1 MEIAEALGP
10 SVYLSLLSYFVEAG
24 TAVNWSILPWAEG
37 NNRRST
43 TFRADDLKHLA
54 VGSAGSLLATRRT
67 TIRATLRFVQ
77 ETFQGVKL
85 LLASREDELRT
96 TFATR

>member
-1 MEIAEALGP
+1 MEIAEAIALGDC
-10 SVYLSLLSYFVEAG
+10 LSLLSNLVEAG
-24 TAVNWSILPWAEG
+24 AAVNRPILPRAEG
-37 NNRRST
+37 NDCRSA